1 MTTASGTRR
10 RGVRPRSGRFV
21 AALAGLALVAAAC
34 GDIGGESSEPLDPAE
49 ASQRLDELA
58 DEIGWVDNQI
68 TRSASIPPPTGAD
81 LSDTLPDLD
90 EFEIKVAA
98 PPSAEEVVEIWA
110 STEKSGDGTD
120 GWMTEVVTEFNN
132 AGVTLADG
140 TPVGVDLRRIASGT
154 GYQYIARGQELP
166 DAFSP
171 SNQLWIEM
179 AGEFQTMTEVRP
191 VTVENVAGIVMKDET
206 ADELRSAYGDLT
218 PENLVDA
225 VIAGDLVMGYTDPF
239 ASSTGLNFL
248 LTVLDSIA
256 DGDESQLTSPDVASV
271 FEQFQRQVPFVALTT
286 LQMRDSVENDT
297 GTLDTFVM
305 EWQTF
310 TNTDSLQ
317 SGFEFI
323 PFGVRH
329 DNPLYTVG
337 NPDAAATEALEL
349 FAQFAEQ
356 PEYQQRADEFGFD
369 PAPFTATVEVPSG
382 ATLIDVQNVWKDK
395 KDGGRPVATVFVVDV
410 SGSMEGTRI
419 QAVREAMTSAREFI
433 KPETQVGV
441 VEFNDTA
448 MKRLE
453 VAEFDLNQQGRYAAI
468 AEDLSPG
475 GGTAMY
481 DGIVLGLKM
490 LEDQRAADPDLKTLL
505 VVLTDGE
512 TTDGLQFDDVD
523 DMIAGLR
530 IPIYTVGFEADLEEL
545 GRVSSLVEAASIDA
559 SEDDVEFKIAA
570 LFNAGG

>member
-1 MTTASGTRR
+1 MTSASAFRR
-10 RGVRPRSGRFV
+10 RHLRLV
-21 AALAGLALVAAAC
+21 AALAGFALVAAAC
-34 GDIGGESSEPLDPAE
+34 GELGGESSEPLDPAA

-58 DEIGWVDNQI
+58 DDIGWVDNQV
-68 TRSASIPPPTGAD
+68 TRSASIPPPTGAN
-81 LSDTLPDLD
+81 LADTLPDID
-90 EFEIKVAA
+90 EFAIKVPA
-98 PPSAEEVVEIWA
+98 PSSAVEVVEIWA
-110 STEKSGDGTD
+110 STEKSGDDTD
-120 GWMTEVVTEFNN
+120 GWMTEVVTDFNN
-132 AGVTLADG
+132 SGATLADG

-206 ADELRSAYGDLT
+206 AEELRATYGELP

-256 DGDESQLTSPDVASV
+256 EGDEARLTSPDVASV

-310 TNTDSLQ
+310 ANTDSLQ

-323 PFGVRH
+323 PFGARH
-329 DNPLYTVG
+329 DNPLYAVG
-337 NPDAAATEALEL
+337 DLTAAETETLEL

-356 PEYQQRADEFGFD
+356 PEYQDLAAEFGFD
-369 PAPFTATVEVPSG
+369 PEPFTPTVAAPAG

-419 QAVREAMTSAREFI
+419 QSVREAMISAREFI
-433 KPETQVGV
+433 KPATQVGV
-441 VEFNDTA
+441 VEFNDRA
-448 MKRLE
+448 MKRLD

-490 LEDQRAADPDLKTLL
+490 LEDRRAADPDLKTLL

-512 TTDGLQFDDVD
+512 TTDGLQFGDIDGMV
-523 DMIAGLR
+523 AGLR
-530 IPIYTVGFEADLEEL
+530 IPIYTVGFEADLAEL

>member
-1 MTTASGTRR
+1 VTTASGTRPRSDR
-10 RGVRPRSGRFV
+10 RRSGRL
-21 AALAGLALVAAAC
+21 AAGLAGLALFAAAC
-34 GDIGGESSEPLDPAE
+34 GDIAGESSEPLDPAE

-98 PPSAEEVVEIWA
+98 PPSAAEVVEIWA

-132 AGVTLADG
+132 AGITLADG

-191 VTVENVAGIVMKDET
+191 VTVDNVAGIVMKDET
-206 ADELRSAYGDLT
+206 ADELRSTYGELT

-317 SGFEFI
+317 SGWEFV
-323 PFGVRH
+323 PFGPRH
-329 DNPLYTVG
+329 DNPLYAVG
-337 NPDAAATEALEL
+337 ELDAAATEALEL

-356 PEYQQRADEFGFD
+356 PEYQQRADELGFD
-369 PAPFTATVEVPSG
+369 PAPFTPTVEVPSG

-419 QAVREAMTSAREFI
+419 QAVRQAMTSAREFI

>member
-1 MTTASGTRR
+1 VSRR
-10 RGVRPRSGRFV
+10 PQRVAIV
-21 AALAGLALVAAAC
+21 AALAGFSLIAAAC
-34 GDIGGESSEPLDPAE
+34 GAVGTESSEPLDPAA

-58 DEIGWVDNQI
+58 NDIGWVDDQV
-68 TRSASIPPPTGAD
+68 TRSASIPPPTGAN
-81 LSDTLPDLD
+81 LSDTLPEID
-90 EFEIKVAA
+90 EFEIKVSA
-98 PPSAEEVVEIWA
+98 PASAQEVIEIWS
-110 STEKSGDGTD
+110 STEKSGDDTD
-120 GWMTEVVTEFNN
+120 GWMTQVVSDFNN
-132 AGVTLADG
+132 AGITLADG

-154 GYQYIARGQELP
+154 GFQYIARGQELP
-166 DAFSP
+166 QAFTP
-171 SNQLWIEM
+171 SNELWIEM
-179 AGEFQTMTEVRP
+179 ASEFQTMTEVRP
-191 VTVENVAGIVMKDET
+191 RMVDNVAGIVMKNET
-206 ADELRSAYGDLT
+206 ADELRASYGELSA
-218 PENLVDA
+218 ENLVDA

-248 LTVLDSIA
+248 LTVLNSIA
-256 DGDESQLTSPDVASV
+256 GGDAAQLTSPDVASV

-305 EWQTF
+305 EWQTYA
-310 TNTDSLQ
+310 NTDSLQ

-323 PFGVRH
+323 PFGPRH
-329 DNPLYTVG
+329 DNPLYAVG
-337 NPDAAATEALEL
+337 DLNADQSEALEL
-349 FAQFAEQ
+349 FAQFAEA
-356 PEYQQRADEFGFD
+356 PEYQELAVEFGFD
-369 PAPFTATVEVPSG
+369 PAAYTPTVEVPSG

-419 QAVREAMTSAREFI
+419 QAVREAMVSAREFI
-433 KPETQVGV
+433 KPGTSVGV

-448 MKRLE
+448 LKRLDI
-453 VAEFDLNQQGRYAAI
+453 AEFDLNQQGRYAAI

-512 TTDGLQFDDVD
+512 TTDGLRFEQVD
-523 DMIAGLR
+523 QMIAGLR

>member
-1 MTTASGTRR
+1 MMPRPATSAPRR
-10 RGVRPRSGRFV
+10 HQLRLVGAV
-21 AALAGLALVAAAC
+21 AVFAIVAAAC
-34 GDIGGESSEPLDPAE
+34 GTGDSSSQPLDPTE
-49 ASQRLDELA
+49 ASQRLDQLA
-58 DEIGWVDNQI
+58 DQIGWVDNPV
-68 TRSASIPPPTGAD
+68 TRSASIPPPTGAN
-81 LSDTLPDLD
+81 LADTLPALD
-90 EFEIKVAA
+90 TFPLKVEA
-98 PPSAEEVVEIWA
+98 PSSADEVVEIWS
-110 STEKSGDGTD
+110 STEKSGDDTD
-120 GWMTEVVTEFNN
+120 GWMSQVVQDFNN

-140 TPVGVDLRRIASGT
+140 TTTAGVDLRRIASGT
-154 GYQYIARGQELP
+154 GYQFIARGQELP
-166 DAFSP
+166 DAFTP
-171 SNQLWIEM
+171 SNELWVKM
-179 AGEFQTMTEVRP
+179 AGEFQTMTEIRP
-191 VTVENVAGIVMKDET
+191 SMVPNVAGIVMKNAT
-206 ADELRSAYGDLT
+206 ADELRAKYGDLT

-256 DGDESQLTSPDVASV
+256 GGDEAKLTSPDVASV

-305 EWQTF
+305 EWQTY
-310 TNTDSLQ
+310 TNTESLQ

-329 DNPLYTVG
+329 DNPLYAVG
-337 NPDAAATEALEL
+337 DLDPAKSEALEA
-349 FAQFAEQ
+349 FAKFAEQ
-356 PEYQQRADEFGFD
+356 PQYQQSAADFGFD
-369 PAPFTATVEVPSG
+369 PPAFTPTVEAPSG
-382 ATLIDVQNVWKDK
+382 STLIDVQGVWKDK
-395 KDGGRPVATVFVVDV
+395 KDGGRPVSTVFVVDV

-419 QAVREAMTSAREFI
+419 EAVQKAMLSAREFI
-433 KPETQVGV
+433 KPTTNVGV

-448 MKRLE
+448 MKRLDI
-453 VAEFDLNQQGRYAAI
+453 AEFDLNQQGRYAAI
-468 AEDLSPG
+468 AEDLGPG

-490 LEDQRAADPDLKTLL
+490 LEDQRVTNPDIKPIL
-505 VVLTDGE
+505 VVLTDGQ
-512 TTDGLQFDDVD
+512 TTDGLTFDDVD
-523 DMIAGLR
+523 NVIAGLR

-559 SEDDVEFKIAA
+559 STADVEFKIAA

>member
-1 MTTASGTRR
+1 MT
-10 RGVRPRSGRFV
+10 RGRHL
-21 AALAGLALVAAAC
+21 AAVSIVLAVVAAAC
-34 GDIGGESSEPLDPAE
+34 GGSDDGQPLDAAD
-49 ASQRLDELA
+49 ASKQLDRLA
-58 DEIGWVDNQI
+58 DEIDWVDDPV
-68 TRSASIPPPTGAD
+68 TRSASIPPPSGAN
-81 LSDTLPDLD
+81 LANTLPPLD
-90 EFEIKVAA
+90 EF
-98 PPSAEEVVEIWA
+98 PLTAEARGADEVIEIWS
-110 STEKSGDGTD
+110 STEKSGEDSD
-120 GWMTEVVTEFNN
+120 GWMREVAEDFNN

-140 TPVGVDLRRIASGT
+140 STAGVDLRYIASGT
-154 GYQYIARGQELP
+154 GYQFLARGQELP
-166 DAFSP
+166 HAFTP
-171 SNQLWIEM
+171 SNELWIEM
-179 AGEFQTMTEVRP
+179 ASEFQTMTEVLAT
-191 VTVENVAGIVMKDET
+191 TVPNVAGIVMKEET
-206 ADELRSAYGDLT
+206 ADELRTTFGDLT
-218 PENLVDA
+218 PEVLVDA

-256 DGDESQLTSPDVASV
+256 GGDQSKLTDPAVASV

-310 TNTDSLQ
+310 SNTASLDS
-317 SGFEFI
+317 GWEFI

-329 DNPLYTVG
+329 DSPLYAVG
-337 NPDAAATEALEL
+337 DLSAAQSEVLAA
-349 FAQFAEQ
+349 FADFSQQ
-356 PEYQQRADEFGFD
+356 PEYQELAVDYGFD
-369 PAPFTATVEVPSG
+369 PEPFEPTVDTPNG
-382 ATLIDVQNVWKDK
+382 ATLIAVQNVWKDK
-395 KDGGRPVATVFVVDV
+395 KDGGRAVSTVFVVDV

-419 QAVREAMTSAREFI
+419 SAVRRAMLSAREFI
-433 KPETQVGV
+433 KPTTQVGV

-448 MKRLE
+448 YKRLDI
-453 VAEFDLNQQGRYAAI
+453 ADFDLNQQARYAGL

-490 LEDQRAADPDLKTLL
+490 LDEQRTLDPDLKTIL

-512 TTDGLQFDDVD
+512 TTDGLEFDEVD
-523 DMIAGLR
+523 NVIAGLR
-530 IPIYTVGFEADLEEL
+530 IPVYTVGFEADLDEL

-559 SEDDVEFKIAA
+559 SEEDVEFKIAA

>member
-1 MTTASGTRR
+1 MTVRTRR
-10 RGVRPRSGRFV
+10 LTVV
-21 AALAGLALVAAAC
+21 AALAGFALIAAAC
-34 GDIGGESSEPLDPAE
+34 GDLGTDDSSEPLDPAE
-49 ASQRLDELA
+49 ATQRLDELA
-58 DEIGWVDNQI
+58 DDIGWVDNQV
-68 TRSASIPPPTGAD
+68 TRSASIPPPTGAN
-81 LSDTLPDLD
+81 LSNTLPDID
-90 EFEIKVAA
+90 EFPIKVTA
-98 PPSAEEVVEIWA
+98 PGSASEVVEIWS
-110 STEKSGDGTD
+110 STEKSGDDTD
-120 GWMTEVVTEFNN
+120 GWMTEVVTDFNN
-132 AGVTLADG
+132 AGITLADG
-140 TPVGVDLRRIASGT
+140 TPVGVDLRRIPSGT

-166 DAFSP
+166 EAFTP
-171 SNQLWIEM
+171 SNELWIEM
-179 AGEFQTMTEVRP
+179 AGEFQTMSEVRP
-191 VTVENVAGIVMKDET
+191 RMVDNVAGIVMKNET
-206 ADELRSAYGDLT
+206 ADELRATYGDLSA
-218 PENLVDA
+218 ENLVDA

-256 DGDESQLTSPDVASV
+256 GGDEAQLTSPDVASV

-305 EWQTF
+305 EWQTY

-323 PFGVRH
+323 PFGPRH
-329 DNPLYTVG
+329 DNPLYAVG
-337 NPDAAATEALEL
+337 DLTPDQSEALEL
-349 FAQFAEQ
+349 FAQFAEA
-356 PEYQQRADEFGFD
+356 PEYQDLAVEFGFD
-369 PAPFTATVEVPSG
+369 PPAYTPTVEVPSG
-382 ATLIDVQNVWKDK
+382 ATLIEVQNVWKDK

-419 QAVREAMTSAREFI
+419 QSVREAMISAREFI
-433 KPETQVGV
+433 KPETEVGV

-448 MKRLE
+448 MKRLD

-512 TTDGLQFDDVD
+512 TTNGLQFGDVD
-523 DMIAGLR
+523 EMIAGLR

>member
-1 MTTASGTRR
+1 MTAHRR
-10 RGVRPRSGRFV
+10 RFPIV
-21 AALAGLALVAAAC
+21 AALAGFALVAAAC
-34 GDIGGESSEPLDPAE
+34 GDLGSDTSEPLDPAGS
-49 ASQRLDELA
+49 SQRLDELA
-58 DEIGWVDNQI
+58 DEIGWVDNQV
-68 TRSASIPPPTGAD
+68 TRSASIPPPTGAN
-81 LSDTLPDLD
+81 LSDTLPDID
-90 EFEIKVAA
+90 QFEIKVPA
-98 PPSAEEVVEIWA
+98 PPSADEVIEIWS
-110 STEKSGDGTD
+110 STEKSGDDTD
-120 GWMTEVVTEFNN
+120 GWMTEVVTDFNN
-132 AGVTLADG
+132 AGLTLADG
-140 TPVGVDLRRIASGT
+140 TPVGVDLRRIPSGT
-154 GYQYIARGQELP
+154 GYQYIASGQELP
-166 DAFSP
+166 EAFTP

-191 VTVENVAGIVMKDET
+191 RMVDNVAGIVMKNET
-206 ADELRSAYGDLT
+206 ADELRASYGELSA
-218 PENLVDA
+218 ENLVDA

-256 DGDESQLTSPDVASV
+256 GGDEAQLTSPDVASV

-305 EWQTF
+305 EWQTY

-323 PFGVRH
+323 PFGARH
-329 DNPLYTVG
+329 DNPLYAVG
-337 NPDAAATEALEL
+337 DLSADQTEALEL
-349 FAQFAEQ
+349 FAQFAEA
-356 PEYQQRADEFGFD
+356 PEYQELAVEFGFD
-369 PAPFTATVEVPSG
+369 PAAYTPTVEVPSG

-419 QAVREAMTSAREFI
+419 QSVREAMVSAREFI
-433 KPETQVGV
+433 KPATSVGV

-448 MKRLE
+448 MKRLDI
-453 VAEFDLNQQGRYAAI
+453 AEFDLNQQGRYAAI

-512 TTDGLQFDDVD
+512 TTDGLQFDGVD
-523 DMIAGLR
+523 EMIAGLR

>member
-1 MTTASGTRR
+1 MTRR
-10 RGVRPRSGRFV
+10 FRTI
-21 AALAGLALVAAAC
+21 AAIVGLGLGAAAC
-34 GDIGGESSEPLDPAE
+34 SLPGEESGEPLEPAE
-49 ASQRLDELA
+49 AQDRLDELA
-58 DEIGWVDNQI
+58 DEIGWIDNPV
-68 TRSASIPPPTGAD
+68 TRTASIPPPTGGNLA
-81 LSDTLPDLD
+81 DTLPPIT
-90 EFEIKVAA
+90 EFEFTVESREPGA
-98 PPSAEEVVEIWA
+98 VEIWA
-110 STEKSGDGTD
+110 STEKSGQLGTTD
-120 GWMTEVVTEFNN
+120 SWMTEVAQAFND
-132 AGVTLADG
+132 ADVTLADG
-140 TPVGVDLRRIASGT
+140 SPASVDLRRIASGT
-154 GYQYIARGQELP
+154 GYQFIARGQELP
-166 DAFSP
+166 AAFSP
-171 SNQLWIEM
+171 SNELWIEM

-191 VTVENVAGIVMKDET
+191 VMVENVAGIVMKDET
-206 ADELRSAYGDLT
+206 ASELRATYGELS

-256 DGDESQLTSPDVASV
+256 EGDETQLTSPDVASV

-305 EWQTF
+305 EWQTY

-329 DNPLYTVG
+329 DNPLYAVG
-337 NPDAAATEALEL
+337 DLTAPDSETLEL

-356 PEYQQRADEFGFD
+356 PEYTELAAEFGFD
-369 PAPFTATVEVPSG
+369 PAPFTPTVEAPSG
-382 ATLIDVQNVWKDK
+382 STLIDVQNVWKDK

-410 SGSMEGTRI
+410 SGSKEGTRI
-419 QAVREAMTSAREFI
+419 QSVLNAMVSAREFV
-433 KPETQVGV
+433 KPETEVGV

-448 MKRLE
+448 MKRLDI
-453 VAEFDLNQQGRYAAI
+453 AEFDLNQQGRYAAI

-490 LEDQRAADPDLKTLL
+490 LEDQRAADPDLKTIL

-512 TTDGLQFDDVD
+512 TTDGLQFSDVD
-523 DMIAGLR
+523 EMIAGLR

-545 GRVSSLVEAASIDA
+545 DRVSSLVEAASIDA
-559 SEDDVEFKIAA
+559 SEEDVEFKIAA

>member
-1 MTTASGTRR
+1 MTVRR
-10 RGVRPRSGRFV
+10 SRLTVLG
-21 AALAGLALVAAAC
+21 ALAGFSLIAAAC
-34 GDIGGESSEPLDPAE
+34 GSVGSESSEPLDPAA

-58 DEIGWVDNQI
+58 DGIGWVDNQV

-81 LSDTLPDLD
+81 LSNTLPDID
-90 EFEIKVAA
+90 QFEIKVPA
-98 PPSAEEVVEIWA
+98 PPSASEVIEIWS
-110 STEKSGDGTD
+110 STEKSGDDTD
-120 GWMTEVVTEFNN
+120 GWMTEVVTDFNN
-132 AGVTLADG
+132 AGITLADG
-140 TPVGVDLRRIASGT
+140 TSVGVDLRRIASGT

-166 DAFSP
+166 TAFTP
-171 SNQLWIEM
+171 SNQLWIQM

-191 VTVENVAGIVMKDET
+191 RMVDNVAGIVMKNET
-206 ADELRSAYGDLT
+206 ADELRASYGDLSA
-218 PENLVDA
+218 ENLVDA

-256 DGDESQLTSPDVASV
+256 GGDEAQLTSPDVSSV

-323 PFGVRH
+323 PFGARH
-329 DNPLYTVG
+329 DNPLYAVG
-337 NPDAAATEALEL
+337 DLSSDQSEALEL
-349 FAQFAEQ
+349 FAQFAEA
-356 PEYQQRADEFGFD
+356 PEYQDLAVEFGFD
-369 PAPFTATVEVPSG
+369 PPAYTPTVDVPSG
-382 ATLIDVQNVWKDK
+382 ATLIDVQNVWKEK

-419 QAVREAMTSAREFI
+419 QSLRTAMASAREFI
-433 KPETQVGV
+433 KPETAVGV

-448 MKRLE
+448 MKRLDI
-453 VAEFDLNQQGRYAAI
+453 AEFDLNQQGRYAAI

-490 LEDQRAADPDLKTLL
+490 LEDRQAADPDLKTLL

-512 TTDGLQFDDVD
+512 TTDGLQFDEVD

-530 IPIYTVGFEADLEEL
+530 IPIYTVGFEADLVEL

>member
-1 MTTASGTRR
+1 MTRR
-10 RGVRPRSGRFV
+10 LRAIAVVF
-21 AALAGLALVAAAC
+21 GLGLVAAAC
-34 GDIGGESSEPLDPAE
+34 GLPGEDSGGEPLEPAE
-49 ASQRLDELA
+49 ARDRLDELA
-58 DEIGWVDNQI
+58 DDIDWTDSPV
-68 TRSASIPPPTGAD
+68 TRTASIPPPTGGNLA
-81 LSDTLPDLD
+81 DTLPPIT
-90 EFEIKVAA
+90 EFEFTVESREPGA
-98 PPSAEEVVEIWA
+98 VEIWA
-110 STEKSGDGTD
+110 STEKSGQIGTTD
-120 GWMTEVVTEFNN
+120 SWMTEVAQAFND
-132 AGVTLADG
+132 ADITLADG
-140 TPVGVDLRRIASGT
+140 SPASVDLRRIASGT
-154 GYQYIARGQELP
+154 GYQFIARGEELP
-166 DAFSP
+166 AAFSP
-171 SNQLWIEM
+171 SNELWIEM
-179 AGEFQTMTEVRP
+179 AGEFEPMTEIRP

-206 ADELRSAYGDLT
+206 ADELRATYGELN

-256 DGDESQLTSPDVASV
+256 EGDEAELTSPDVASV

-305 EWQTF
+305 EWQTY

-329 DNPLYTVG
+329 DNPLYAVG
-337 NPDAAATEALEL
+337 DLAPAEAETLEL

-356 PEYQQRADEFGFD
+356 PEYTELAADFGFD
-369 PAPFTATVEVPSG
+369 PAPFTPTVEAPSG
-382 ATLIDVQNVWKDK
+382 ATMIDVQNVWKDK

-419 QAVREAMTSAREFI
+419 QSVRTAMLSAREFI
-433 KPETQVGV
+433 KPETEVGV

-448 MKRLE
+448 MKRLDI
-453 VAEFDLNQQGRYAAI
+453 AEFDLNQQGRYAAI

-490 LEDQRAADPDLKTLL
+490 LEDQRAADPDLKTIL

-512 TTDGLQFDDVD
+512 TTDGLQFGDVD
-523 DMIAGLR
+523 EMIAGLR
-530 IPIYTVGFEADLEEL
+530 IPIYTVGFEADLDEL

-559 SEDDVEFKIAA
+559 REEDVEFKIAA

>member
-1 MTTASGTRR
+1 MTVRR
-10 RGVRPRSGRFV
+10 HRLPLV
-21 AALAGLALVAAAC
+21 AALAGFALVAAAC
-34 GDIGGESSEPLDPAE
+34 GSVGTQSSEPLDPAG

-58 DEIGWVDNQI
+58 DQIGWVDNQV
-68 TRSASIPPPTGAD
+68 TRSASIPPPTGAN
-81 LSDTLPDLD
+81 LSNTLPDID
-90 EFEIKVAA
+90 QFEIKVAA
-98 PPSAEEVVEIWA
+98 PSSADEVVEIWA
-110 STEKSGDGTD
+110 STEKSGDDTD
-120 GWMTEVVTEFNN
+120 GWMTEVVTAFNN
-132 AGVTLADG
+132 AGITLADG
-140 TPVGVDLRRIASGT
+140 TTVGVDLRRIASGT
-154 GYQYIARGQELP
+154 AYQYIARGQELP
-166 DAFSP
+166 EAFAP
-171 SNQLWIEM
+171 SNQLWVEM
-179 AGEFQTMTEVRP
+179 AGEFQAMTEVRP
-191 VTVENVAGIVMKDET
+191 RLVDNVAGIVMKNET
-206 ADELRSAYGDLT
+206 ADELRASYGDLSA
-218 PENLVDA
+218 ENLVDA

-256 DGDESQLTSPDVASV
+256 GGDEAQLTSPDVASV

-305 EWQTF
+305 EWQTY

-323 PFGVRH
+323 PFGPRH
-329 DNPLYTVG
+329 DNPLYAVG
-337 NPDAAATEALEL
+337 DLSSDQSEALEL
-349 FAQFAEQ
+349 FAQFAEA
-356 PEYQQRADEFGFD
+356 PEYQDLAVEFGFD
-369 PAPFTATVEVPSG
+369 PPAYTPTVEVPSG

-419 QAVREAMTSAREFI
+419 QSVREAMVSAREFI
-433 KPETQVGV
+433 KPATSVGV

-448 MKRLE
+448 MKRLDI
-453 VAEFDLNQQGRYAAI
+453 AEFDLNQQGRYAAI

-490 LEDQRAADPDLKTLL
+490 LEDQRATDPDLKTLL

-512 TTDGLQFDDVD
+512 TTDGLRFEDVD
-523 DMIAGLR
+523 QMVAGLR

>member
-1 MTTASGTRR
+1 MTIATRR
-10 RGVRPRSGRFV
+10 RPATLGV
-21 AALAGLALVAAAC
+21 AATLAGFALMAAAC
-34 GDIGGESSEPLDPAE
+34 GQVGGDDTSEPLEPAA

-58 DEIGWVDNQI
+58 DDIGWIDNQI
-68 TRSASIPPPTGAD
+68 TRSASIPPPTGAN
-81 LSDTLPDLD
+81 LADTLPPLD
-90 EFEIKVAA
+90 EFPLRVDSPDPAA
-98 PPSAEEVVEIWA
+98 VEIWS
-110 STEKSGDGTD
+110 STEKSGVADSSD
-120 GWMTEVVTEFNN
+120 GWMTQVAEAFNR
-132 AGVTLADG
+132 AGITRADG
-140 TPVGVDLRRIASGT
+140 SLAQVDLRSIASGT
-154 GYQYIARGQELP
+154 GYQFIARGQELP
-166 DAFSP
+166 AGFTP
-171 SNQLWIEM
+171 SNQLWVEM
-179 AGEFQTMTEVRP
+179 AGEFETMTEITP

-206 ADELRSAYGDLT
+206 AEELRATYGELT

-256 DGDESQLTSPDVASV
+256 GGDEAQLTSPDVASV

-297 GTLDTFVM
+297 GTLDTFVL

-310 TNTDSLQ
+310 SNTDSLQ
-317 SGFEFI
+317 SGFEFV

-329 DNPLYTVG
+329 DNPLYAVG
-337 NPDAAATEALEL
+337 DLTAAETETLEL
-349 FAQFAEQ
+349 FADFATQ
-356 PEYQQRADEFGFD
+356 PEFQELAAEFGFD
-369 PAPFTATVEVPSG
+369 PAPFTPSVEVPSG

-419 QAVREAMTSAREFI
+419 QSLRTAMLSAREFI

-448 MKRLE
+448 MKRLDI
-453 VAEFDLNQQGRYAAI
+453 AEFDLNQQGRYTAI

-490 LEDQRAADPDLKTLL
+490 LEDQRAADPELKTLL

-512 TTDGLQFDDVD
+512 TTDGLQFGDVD
-523 DMIAGLR
+523 EMIAGLR
-530 IPIYTVGFEADLEEL
+530 IPIYTVGFEADLDEL